1 VRLVGEG
8 FKDNEIVAL
17 RKINA
22 NRAALVVEQLAL
34 IRKHL
39 ALVEREMQKAAAQKD
54 MLAAARWETAQ
65 PCTARWSFCVNYLGR
80 GTRPYDWSNWDRARC

>member
-1 VRLVGEG
+1 MRRGDSDISIQDVFQPRVRLHCKKRDFCNAV
-8 FKDNEIVAL
+8 FIVAL
-17 RKINA
+17 RKINP

-54 MLAAARWETAQ
+54 MLAA
-65 PCTARWSFCVNYLGR
+65 
-80 GTRPYDWSNWDRARC
+80 

>member
-1 VRLVGEG
+1 MRLVGEG

-54 MLAAARWETAQ
+54 MLAA
-65 PCTARWSFCVNYLGR
+65 
-80 GTRPYDWSNWDRARC
+80 